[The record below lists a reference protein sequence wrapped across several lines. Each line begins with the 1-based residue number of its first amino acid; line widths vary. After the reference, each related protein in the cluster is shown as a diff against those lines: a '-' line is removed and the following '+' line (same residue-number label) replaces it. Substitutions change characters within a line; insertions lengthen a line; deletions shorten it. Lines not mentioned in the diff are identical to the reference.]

1 MNALARASLKTYG
14 AEARN
19 HAHDHHQVV
28 VPWQGVLDMSIG
40 GQAGQVEN
48 GRLALIAQGYDHSF
62 ASDDDNRFLVLDCGD
77 LARDGSD
84 MIAPLWDRA
93 ERDPYW
99 QLHPHVWQLCR
110 TMEPYFL
117 ATDTREDS
125 LARHFVGLFL
135 ATVAEGRDE
144 TNPTRTGRPDRAAQ
158 RIQAAIAY
166 MEQHYPAKLT
176 IPDIAAHVN
185 LSTSRFHELFRTVTG
200 QTAHA
205 TLRQIRVTA
214 ARRLIETTTLS
225 RAEIAYRTG
234 FSDQS
239 ALSRALRGS

>member
-1 MNALARASLKTYG
+1 MESLARASLKTYG
-14 AEARN
+14 SEERS

-28 VPWQGVLDMSIG
+28 VPWRGVLDMRIG
-40 GQAGQVEN
+40 ARAGQVDTS
-48 GRLALIAQGYDHSF
+48 RLALVTQGIDHSF
-62 ASDDDNRFLVLDCGD
+62 ASDDDNRFLVLDCGA
-77 LARDGSD
+77 LDGEGGGLTD
-84 MIAPLWDRA
+84 PLWDRA
-93 ERDPYW
+93 QRDPYW

-110 TMEPYFL
+110 VMEPYFL
-117 ATDTREDS
+117 NSRTREDS

-166 MEQHYPAKLT
+166 MESHYPAKLT

-185 LSTSRFHELFRTVTG
+185 LSPSRFHELFRIVTG

-205 TLRQIRVTA
+205 TLRQIRLQA
-214 ARRLIETTTLS
+214 AKRLIETTTLS

-239 ALSRALRGS
+239 ALSRALRC